1 MAMRVE
7 AEAGQTGRVERAKG
21 RRPMAISLA
30 MTTLNAALP
39 DEAIMVEEAVTAG
52 PDFARSIDI
61 SGPGAYYAGR
71 GGGIGQGLAGVL
83 GVAVANP
90 DTPTVCV
97 SGDGSAMYSI
107 QALWTAAHHELPIVF
122 VILANREYRVLKHN
136 IDAYR
141 GRFNVESNRGYT
153 HMDLT
158 GPQLGFPEIARGMGL
173 DAVQVSEPADFTAAL
188 QRAFA
193 SKKPTLI
200 EVTIEGKA

>member
-1 MAMRVE
+1 
-7 AEAGQTGRVERAKG
+7 
-21 RRPMAISLA
+21 MAISLA
-30 MTTLNAALP
+30 MTTLNATLP
-39 DEAIMVEEAVTAG
+39 DNAIMVEEAITAG

-71 GGGIGQGLAGVL
+71 GGGIGQGLAGAL

-90 DTPTVCV
+90 DKPTVCV

-107 QALWTAAHHELPIVF
+107 QALWTAAHHDLPIVF

-153 HMDLT
+153 HMDLRVPNLASRKSHEAWAWRPSKCQNQRT
-158 GPQLGFPEIARGMGL
+158 LPQPLSAP
-173 DAVQVSEPADFTAAL
+173 SH
-188 QRAFA
+188 QR
-193 SKKPTLI
+193 SQR
-200 EVTIEGKA
+200 